1 MHNIPDFGE
10 AIAIKFCRFFSDN
23 IEDYRLRGDRSTP
36 IQPYFEQEIKLNSD
50 IFYHTVLYFLTGY
63 MKF

>member
-36 IQPYFEQEIKLNSD
+36 IQPYFEQEIKLNS
-50 IFYHTVLYFLTGY
+50 
-63 MKF
+63 